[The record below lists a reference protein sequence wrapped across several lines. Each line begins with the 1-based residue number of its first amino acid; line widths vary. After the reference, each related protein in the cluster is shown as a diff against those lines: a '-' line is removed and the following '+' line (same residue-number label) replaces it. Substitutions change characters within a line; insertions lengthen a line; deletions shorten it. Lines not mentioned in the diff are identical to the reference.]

1 MTTKKQMGLRIAPGE
16 QPFSTL
22 LRAFSDRDPVYD
34 EGVLSSAKEVDEIV
48 DVALSGLDK
57 LPAEQHANFAAEVAL
72 QHMLTV
78 FLQMQEI
85 SLSRLRLIKQG
96 LEMAELDEVLRVV
109 DAMDGLIVA
118 QCVSVIRN
126 MKEALGDSS
135 TSGTG
140 TEPSGITLH

>member
-22 LRAFSDRDPVYD
+22 LRAFSRDDPVYG
-34 EGVLSSAKEVDEIV
+34 EEILSSAKEVDEIV

-57 LPAEQHANFAAEVAL
+57 LPAEQHTNFAAEVAL

-85 SLSRLRLIKQG
+85 TLHRLRIIKQG
-96 LEMAELDEVLRVV
+96 LETAELDEVLRVV
-109 DAMDGLIVA
+109 DAMDELIVA
-118 QCVSVIRN
+118 QCVSVIHN
-126 MKEALGDSS
+126 MKAALGASD

>member
-34 EGVLSSAKEVDEIV
+34 EEILSSAKEVDEIV

-78 FLQMQEI
+78 FLQMQAI
-85 SLSRLRLIKQG
+85 TLHRLRLIKQG
-96 LEMAELDEVLRVV
+96 LETAEPDDVLRVI
-109 DAMDGLIVA
+109 DAMDSSIVS
-118 QCVSVIRN
+118 QCVSVIHN
-126 MKEALGDSS
+126 MKAALGD
-135 TSGTG
+135 TD

>member
-22 LRAFSDRDPVYD
+22 LRAFSIGDPVYD
-34 EGVLSSAKEVDEIV
+34 EKILSSAKEVDELV

-57 LPAEQHANFAAEVAL
+57 APAEQHANFAAEVAL

-85 SLSRLRLIKQG
+85 TLSRLRIIRTG
-96 LEMAELDEVLRVV
+96 LEMAELDDVIRVV
-109 DAMDGLIVA
+109 DAMDRHVVE

-126 MKEALGDSS
+126 MKVALGASD
-135 TSGTG
+135 TSGTD

>member
-1 MTTKKQMGLRIAPGE
+1 MTNKKQERLRIAPGE

-34 EGVLSSAKEVDEIV
+34 EEILSSAKEVDEIV

-85 SLSRLRLIKQG
+85 TLHRLRLIKQG
-96 LEMAELDEVLRVV
+96 LETAELDDVLRVV

-118 QCVSVIRN
+118 QCVSVVRN
-126 MKEALGDSS
+126 MKAALGD
-135 TSGTG
+135 TD

>member
-22 LRAFSDRDPVYD
+22 LRAFSDGDPVYD
-34 EGVLSSAKEVDEIV
+34 EEILSSAKEVDEIV

-85 SLSRLRLIKQG
+85 TLHRLRLIKQG
-96 LEMAELDEVLRVV
+96 LETAELDEVLRVV

-118 QCVSVIRN
+118 QCVSVVRN
-126 MKEALGDSS
+126 MKEALGD
-135 TSGTG
+135 TD

>member
-1 MTTKKQMGLRIAPGE
+1 MTTKKQMGRRIAPGE

-22 LRAFSDRDPVYD
+22 LRAFSRGDPVYN
-34 EGVLSSAKEVDEIV
+34 EEILSSAKEVDEIV
-48 DVALSGLDK
+48 DAALSGLDK

-78 FLQMQEI
+78 FLQMQRI
-85 SLSRLRLIKQG
+85 TLHRLRVIKQG

-109 DAMDGLIVA
+109 DVMDGHIVA
-118 QCVSVIRN
+118 QCTAVIHS
-126 MKEALGDSS
+126 MKATLGASD

-140 TEPSGITLH
+140 TGPSGITLH

>member
-34 EGVLSSAKEVDEIV
+34 EEILSSAKEVDEIV

-85 SLSRLRLIKQG
+85 TLHRLRLIKQG

-109 DAMDGLIVA
+109 DAMDGHVVA

-126 MKEALGDSS
+126 MKAALGD
-135 TSGTG
+135 TD

>member
-1 MTTKKQMGLRIAPGE
+1 MTNKKQERLRIAPGE
-16 QPFSTL
+16 KPFSTL
-22 LRAFSDRDPVYD
+22 LRAFSVGDPIYG
-34 EGVLSSAKEVDEIV
+34 EELLSSAKQVDELV

-85 SLSRLRLIKQG
+85 TLHRLRLIKHG
-96 LEMAELDEVLRVV
+96 LETAELDDVLRVV

-118 QCVSVIRN
+118 QCVSVVRN
-126 MKEALGDSS
+126 MKAALGDSS
-135 TSGTG
+135 PSNYDA
-140 TEPSGITLH
+140 EASGITLH